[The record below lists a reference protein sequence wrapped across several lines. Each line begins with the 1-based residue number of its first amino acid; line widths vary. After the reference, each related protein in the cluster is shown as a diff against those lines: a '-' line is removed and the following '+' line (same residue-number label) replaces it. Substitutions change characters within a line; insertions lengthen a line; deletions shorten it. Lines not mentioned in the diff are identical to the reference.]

1 MKNKRNITILVVIVL
16 MLAAGFVLQSRAGA
30 RATPEFRFV
39 EVEQGDLDL
48 MVSATGT
55 LSAVTTVS
63 VGTQVSGQVA
73 QMFVDF
79 NDPVKKGQLLARIDA
94 TLAQQAVTD
103 AQASV
108 ERARADLDLAQRE
121 YSRNASL
128 VNEGLLAPGAFDP
141 IASRVAVGK
150 ANLKSAQ
157 VSLDRARQNLSFT
170 EIHAP
175 IDGVVVERNVDV
187 GQTVAASLS
196 APQLFLIANDLSR
209 MQILALVDE
218 SDIAVIQE
226 GQPVRFT
233 VQALPSETF
242 TGRVQQVR
250 LQSTIAENVVNY
262 TVVVEVENR
271 ENKLLPGMTASL
283 DFLVQSADDVMKVS
297 NAALRFTPPAS
308 MMPERPQATGTA
320 GGEARAQRRR
330 GAGGGGSGRGT
341 PGDGQASFG
350 RLFYLDDAGA
360 MKVARVRTGISDRS
374 MTEIQG
380 SAIKPGMKVIAGV
393 TTPGAAATEAA
404 NPFGNRQQQGPQRR
418 GPGGS
423 F

>member
-1 MKNKRNITILVVIVL
+1 MER
-16 MLAAGFVLQSRAGA
+16 
-30 RATPEFRFV
+30 
-39 EVEQGDLDL
+39 GDLDL
-48 MVSATGT
+48 SVSATGT
-55 LSAVTTVS
+55 LSAVKTVS

-73 QMFVDF
+73 EMFVDF
-79 NDPVKKGQLLARIDA
+79 NDPVKKGQLLARIDP

-121 YSRNASL
+121 YSRNSSL
-128 VNEGLLAPGAFDP
+128 VKEGLLAPGSFDA
-141 IASRVAVGK
+141 IESRVAVAR

-157 VSLDRARQNLSFT
+157 VSLDRARQNLTFT

-209 MQILALVDE
+209 MQILAQVDE
-218 SDIAVIQE
+218 SDIALIRE

-233 VQALPSETF
+233 VQALPDEPF
-242 TGRVQQVR
+242 TGTVQQVR

-271 ENKLLPGMTASL
+271 QNKLLPGMTASL
-283 DFLVQSADDVMKVS
+283 DFLVKSADDVMKVS

-308 MMPERPQATGTA
+308 MLPERPRTNSTA
-320 GGEARAQRRR
+320 RASGEARPERRR
-330 GAGGGGSGRGT
+330 GGPGQAGGSARGERGG
-341 PGDGQASFG
+341 SFG

-360 MKVARVRTGISDRS
+360 VKVARVRTGISDRS

-380 SAIKPGMKVIAGV
+380 SDIRPGMKVIAGI
-393 TTPGAAATEAA
+393 TSSDSAEAEA
-404 NPFGNRQQQGPQRR
+404 SNPFGGRQQPQQRR
-418 GPGGS
+418 GPGGPG